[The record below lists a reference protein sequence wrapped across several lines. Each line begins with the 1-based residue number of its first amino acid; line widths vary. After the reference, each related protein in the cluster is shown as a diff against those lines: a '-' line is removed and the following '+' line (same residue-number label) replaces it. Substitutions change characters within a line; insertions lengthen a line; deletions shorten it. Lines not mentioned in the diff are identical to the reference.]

1 MTKLDKG
8 TVIAAAL
15 ELLNEVGMDS
25 LTTRKLAERLKVQQP
40 ALYWHFQNKRALL
53 DALAE
58 AMLAE
63 RHTRSLPEENEDW
76 RVFLKENALSFRTAL
91 LSYRD
96 GARIHAG
103 TRPTEPNFGT
113 AETQIRFLCAEGFC
127 PKRAV
132 WALRAVSHYVVG
144 SVLEQQASD
153 ADERVSGQARC
164 VRASTVVLPARSV
177 SRVGNRRHGC
187 CVQLQ
192 DSTAS
197 SLVSSGCVHLQQIRG
212 LCPCAAQL
220 PRHRSALHDAH
231 DLTAEL
237 AVDDD
242 SSQTGQGK

>member
-15 ELLNEVGMDS
+15 ELLNEVGMDN

-58 AMLAE
+58 AMLTE

-76 RVFLKENALSFRTAL
+76 RLFLKENAQSFRTAL
-91 LSYRD
+91 LYYRD

-103 TRPTEPNFGT
+103 TRPTEPNFGA
-113 AETQIRFLCAEGFC
+113 AETQIRFLCAAGFG
-127 PKRAV
+127 PKHAV

-153 ADERVSGQARC
+153 ADERVPDRPDVSEQA
-164 VRASTVVLPARSV
+164 P
-177 SRVGNRRHGC
+177 
-187 CVQLQ
+187 
-192 DSTAS
+192 S
-197 SLVSSGCVHLQQIRG
+197 SF
-212 LCPCAAQL
+212 
-220 PRHRSALHDAH
+220 LHDLFH
-231 DLTAEL
+231 EL
-237 AVDDD
+237 EKEGIDAAFNFGLD
-242 SSQTGQGK
+242 SLITGFERLRSSTPD

>member
-1 MTKLDKG
+1 MLATCEPGVQGVPAPWARVRHGLR
-8 TVIAAAL
+8 AASRFGDRLL

-153 ADERVSGQARC
+153 ADERVPDRPDVSEQA
-164 VRASTVVLPARSV
+164 P
-177 SRVGNRRHGC
+177 
-187 CVQLQ
+187 
-192 DSTAS
+192 S
-197 SLVSSGCVHLQQIRG
+197 SF
-212 LCPCAAQL
+212 
-220 PRHRSALHDAH
+220 LHDLFH
-231 DLTAEL
+231 EL
-237 AVDDD
+237 ETDGMDAAFNFGLD
-242 SSQTGQGK
+242 SLIAGFERLRSSTTD

>member
-15 ELLNEVGMDS
+15 ELLNEVGMDN

-58 AMLAE
+58 AMLTE

-76 RVFLKENALSFRTAL
+76 RLFLKENAQSFRTAL
-91 LSYRD
+91 LYYRD

-103 TRPTEPNFGT
+103 TRPTEPHFGA
-113 AETQIRFLCAEGFC
+113 AETQIRFLCAAGFG
-127 PKRAV
+127 PKHAV

-153 ADERVSGQARC
+153 ADERVPDRPDVSEQA
-164 VRASTVVLPARSV
+164 P
-177 SRVGNRRHGC
+177 
-187 CVQLQ
+187 
-192 DSTAS
+192 S
-197 SLVSSGCVHLQQIRG
+197 SF
-212 LCPCAAQL
+212 
-220 PRHRSALHDAH
+220 LHDLFH
-231 DLTAEL
+231 EL
-237 AVDDD
+237 ETDGMDAAFNFGLNSLIAGFERLR
-242 SSQTGQGK
+242 SSTTD

>member
-113 AETQIRFLCAEGFC
+113 AETQIRFLCAEGFVRSA
-127 PKRAV
+127 PFGR
-132 WALRAVSHYVVG
+132 
-144 SVLEQQASD
+144 
-153 ADERVSGQARC
+153 SG
-164 VRASTVVLPARSV
+164 RSV
-177 SRVGNRRHGC
+177 TMWSVPFSSSRHLMPMREFRTGQMCPSKHRRPSC
-187 CVQLQ
+187 TICFTSWKQTAWMLRSTS

-212 LCPCAAQL
+212 LCPFAA
-220 PRHRSALHDAH
+220 P
-231 DLTAEL
+231 TATTPIRF
-237 AVDDD
+237 ARCP
-242 SSQTGQGK
+242 

>member
-58 AMLAE
+58 AMLTE

-76 RVFLKENALSFRTAL
+76 RLFLKENAQSFRTAL
-91 LSYRD
+91 LYYRD

-103 TRPTEPNFGT
+103 TRPTEPNFGA
-113 AETQIRFLCAEGFC
+113 AETQIRFLCAAGFG
-127 PKRAV
+127 PKHAV

-153 ADERVSGQARC
+153 ADERMSERSDVSEEA
-164 VRASTVVLPARSV
+164 P
-177 SRVGNRRHGC
+177 
-187 CVQLQ
+187 
-192 DSTAS
+192 S
-197 SLVSSGCVHLQQIRG
+197 SF
-212 LCPCAAQL
+212 
-220 PRHRSALHDAH
+220 LHDLFH
-231 DLTAEL
+231 EL
-237 AVDDD
+237 ETDGMDAPFNFGLD
-242 SSQTGQGK
+242 SLIAGFEQLRLSTTD

>member
-103 TRPTEPNFGT
+103 TRP
-113 AETQIRFLCAEGFC
+113 R
-127 PKRAV
+127 
-132 WALRAVSHYVVG
+132 
-144 SVLEQQASD
+144 
-153 ADERVSGQARC
+153 RC
-164 VRASTVVLPARSV
+164 CTNAGRS
-177 SRVGNRRHGC
+177 
-187 CVQLQ
+187 
-192 DSTAS
+192 
-197 SLVSSGCVHLQQIRG
+197 
-212 LCPCAAQL
+212 
-220 PRHRSALHDAH
+220 
-231 DLTAEL
+231 
-237 AVDDD
+237 
-242 SSQTGQGK
+242 